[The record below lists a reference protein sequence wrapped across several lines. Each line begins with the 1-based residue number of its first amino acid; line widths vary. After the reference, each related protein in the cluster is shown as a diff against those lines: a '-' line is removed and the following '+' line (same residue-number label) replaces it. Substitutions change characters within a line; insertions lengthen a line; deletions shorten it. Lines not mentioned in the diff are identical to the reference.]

1 MMQVHRRTDWEDLSS
16 SQSSEGSVE
25 RNQQAALRLA
35 AITYERVRRSGLG
48 DELALQAAVY
58 SVVLVS
64 DDMPSNTVS
73 EVVRRAIAWVKG
85 MEIRAENDF

>member
-1 MMQVHRRTDWEDLSS
+1 MIQVHRGTDWEDLDSR
-16 SQSSEGSVE
+16 QSPESSVE
-25 RNQQAALRLA
+25 RNQQATWRLA

-58 SVVLVS
+58 SVVLMS
-64 DDMPSNTVS
+64 DDLPSDTVF

-85 MEIRAENDF
+85 MEIRTEGDF